1 MSGQALALTEQELDE
16 YEELSFSS
24 KVQFLV
30 NHVTSCDLRMLL
42 TKLSVMGAALNVY
55 SGARLYILNRL
66 IGRVLEAD
74 AVTLSNVIDLLETW
88 TEALGQLPDLEACYA
103 RELLNLSYDAV
114 DHQFYKGEGFE

>member
-1 MSGQALALTEQELDE
+1 MSGQARALTEQELDE

-55 SGARLYILNRL
+55 SGARLYILIRL